1 MSKLGG
7 EYRMKKFTEDYTVT
21 VIITSELR
29 VRMAIAKFLFRLG
42 AKVLGAKFV
51 VNESLEDK

>member
-7 EYRMKKFTEDYTVT
+7 EYKMKKFTEDYTVT

-51 VNESLEDK
+51 VNELSEER